1 MTGFYMKFN
10 SRLKLC
16 KRKMCFWKTNQIVG
30 NAVFGKQFPR
40 ISQNALKRER
50 NTCSKLTI
58 ETKDQFCDMLK
69 VNDL

>member
-1 MTGFYMKFN
+1 
-10 SRLKLC
+10 
-16 KRKMCFWKTNQIVG
+16 MCFWKTNQIVG

-58 ETKDQFCDMLK
+58 ETQDQFCDMLK